1 MGRYDNIPVKDYS
14 DTTYRSTT
22 VYPELAASE
31 QDYYVIS
38 STGDRFD
45 ILAKEFYG
53 NQTYWWAIA
62 SANPNVRRDTMYIE
76 PGIQLRIPPL
86 SSILRS
92 YEQLNRSR

>member
-1 MGRYDNIPVKDYS
+1 ME
-14 DTTYRSTT
+14 DTPYRGTT

-31 QDYYVIS
+31 QDYYVIT

-53 NQTYWWAIA
+53 NQSYWWAIA

-76 PGIQLRIPPL
+76 PGLQLRIPPL
-86 SSILRS
+86 STILKS
-92 YEQLNRSR
+92 YEQLNRTR

>member
-1 MGRYDNIPVKDYS
+1 MNRYSITGTRVVENTEVR
-14 DTTYRSTT
+14 RSIA
-22 VYPELAASE
+22 YPEIPLSE
-31 QDYYVIS
+31 EDYYVIT

-53 NQTYWWAIA
+53 DQTYWWAIA
-62 SANPNVRRDTMYIE
+62 SANPNVRRDSLNIT

-86 SSILRS
+86 RTILES